1 MQYISHSHIPVTT
14 VGIALKKYVITVMII
29 YRTFGCQL
37 VNNLLDGR
45 QQCALKEPGVDTGD
59 CLGTPNAAVID

>member
-1 MQYISHSHIPVTT
+1 
-14 VGIALKKYVITVMII
+14 MII
-29 YRTFGCQL
+29 YKTFGCQL

-59 CLGTPNAAVID
+59 CLGTPNAALIDKGF